1 MKILSENV
9 SRNILQ
15 VLTESEDMSRG
26 FVKEYPLDLNKNAE
40 DIVSEIV
47 DPLFNKFLKIVN
59 KYNFVANTTSSCSWK
74 HASYESLK
82 KDIIRKINKYKKLS
96 SKTLQNRLKK
106 YDMKEPTIEIDAY
119 IRPDPEYGNGEF
131 RIRFSPYFSSISD
144 TIDPYIE
151 YGNKEQIEE
160 FARAIKIEK
169 QKAKYKKE
177 TMNDGSK
184 YYFILENDY
193 LQRVKLDAKYYD
205 DDWNTWTCYSAKT
218 VEEAKKFRK
227 YESAENFLDK
237 RIDDYSGM
245 ERIDGIT
252 ENALIVSSNQLIS
265 GKVKTKTDISAL
277 FGKGKNNIKDVENNT
292 DIEDDTDVEDDI
304 TYTLVAE
311 DGKEFSYTTEYQDP
325 ESREDYTEMPIWD
338 QAVQYSN
345 QKGFK
350 KLEANEGDRTF
361 VWTKNEDGE
370 FEYNDNESI

>member
-1 MKILSENV
+1 MKVLSENV
-9 SRNILQ
+9 SRNILK
-15 VLTESEDMSRG
+15 VLTESEDVWHS
-26 FVKEYPLDLNKNAE
+26 FSKEYPLDLSKSAE
-40 DIVSEIV
+40 DIVSETV
-47 DPLFNKFLKIVN
+47 DPWFNKFNKWIN
-59 KYNFVANTTSSCSWK
+59 KYNFVINTTSNDSWEYK
-74 HASYESLK
+74 SYESLK
-82 KDIIRKINKYKKLS
+82 KEIIERINKYKELS
-96 SKTLQNRLKK
+96 PKILQNELKEEGI
-106 YDMKEPTIEIDAY
+106 KEPIIEVHGY
-119 IRPDPEYGNGEF
+119 IIPEHNDCGFEVELSPHISDFNSLLNP
-131 RIRFSPYFSSISD
+131 RIRCVS
-144 TIDPYIE
+144 
-151 YGNKEQIEE
+151 KETFNEIIRKQN
-160 FARAIKIEK
+160 AEK
-169 QKAKYKKE
+169 QKAKQKKE

-193 LQRVKLDAKYYD
+193 LQKVELDAKYYD

-237 RIDDYSGM
+237 RIDDYSGE

-252 ENALIVSSNQLIS
+252 ENARIVSSNQLIS

-277 FGKGKNNIKDVENNT
+277 LGKRMNNIKDDEEN
-292 DIEDDTDVEDDI
+292 TDVEDNI

-325 ESREDYTEMPIWD
+325 ESREDYTEMPIWN